1 MDLLRGLNL
10 NDRSPGRSGE
20 LFVQSELPGCGH
32 RCPILAA
39 LMPGTSAHRDGDSLA
54 SDPQLHHSQTKEVT
68 NLPVLPTQTPA
79 SSPRF
84 LLLFKKFFLISLYS
98 QSWVTITTIYF

>member
-1 MDLLRGLNL
+1 MTAPLGGLESYL
-10 NDRSPGRSGE
+10 YSQ
-20 LFVQSELPGCGH
+20 LELPGCGH

-54 SDPQLHHSQTKEVT
+54 SDPQLHHSQTKEIT

-79 SSPRF
+79 SSPCF

-98 QSWVTITTIYF
+98 QCWVTITTIYF